1 VGLSMF
7 DVALVDGW
15 RDNHEL
21 IFYTNIYYRY
31 TEHTNELQLE
41 DLQVAG

>member
-1 VGLSMF
+1 MG
-7 DVALVDGW
+7 
-15 RDNHEL
+15 EETTT
-21 IFYTNIYYRY
+21 YTSIYCIY